1 MQIRC
6 ERCHA
11 EYALDESQARGG
23 VSDVQCAACG
33 HVLALAQP
41 RSNQNAAGASAGSR
55 ETGDWFLQTADGRVH
70 RVAGL
75 TSLHTWI
82 VDRRVTRMDRVSP
95 DGQAWQYAGE
105 LVDLVPFFDVVDEAD
120 RARAGA
126 PPSQDRAVQV
136 EPARRAPTPTKPRR
150 SSPQVMAVSV
160 PNDDVRPSH
169 PSLPVV
175 GREAEEGGSHQHSAL
190 KLVVCLTVAAGV
202 AYAGIHW
209 QRGRFPSAATATKA
223 SRGIP
228 ASSAGRRALARP
240 PEASPDVETGSAA
253 TQIPSEET
261 APSPSSR
268 GPLVETLPS
277 PPPAAAA
284 SDKPSPAKP
293 VASAS
298 ETYEKLV
305 ADGDRALENG
315 SNNKAK
321 EIYQKAL
328 RLRPAG
334 AKALS
339 GLGFVAL
346 DRGQI
351 PAAYNSF
358 KRALAIN
365 GSLGPALFGMAEV
378 HRARGEKALAVQTY
392 QRYLQL
398 SPKGTEATAARRQ
411 VNALE
416 TGK

>member
-1 MQIRC
+1 
-6 ERCHA
+6 
-11 EYALDESQARGG
+11 
-23 VSDVQCAACG
+23 
-33 HVLALAQP
+33 
-41 RSNQNAAGASAGSR
+41 
-55 ETGDWFLQTADGRVH
+55 
-70 RVAGL
+70 
-75 TSLHTWI
+75 
-82 VDRRVTRMDRVSP
+82 
-95 DGQAWQYAGE
+95 
-105 LVDLVPFFDVVDEAD
+105 
-120 RARAGA
+120 
-126 PPSQDRAVQV
+126 
-136 EPARRAPTPTKPRR
+136 
-150 SSPQVMAVSV
+150 
-160 PNDDVRPSH
+160 
-169 PSLPVV
+169 
-175 GREAEEGGSHQHSAL
+175 
-190 KLVVCLTVAAGV
+190 
-202 AYAGIHW
+202 
-209 QRGRFPSAATATKA
+209 
-223 SRGIP
+223 
-228 ASSAGRRALARP
+228 
-240 PEASPDVETGSAA
+240 
-253 TQIPSEET
+253 
-261 APSPSSR
+261 
-268 GPLVETLPS
+268 
-277 PPPAAAA
+277 
-284 SDKPSPAKP
+284 